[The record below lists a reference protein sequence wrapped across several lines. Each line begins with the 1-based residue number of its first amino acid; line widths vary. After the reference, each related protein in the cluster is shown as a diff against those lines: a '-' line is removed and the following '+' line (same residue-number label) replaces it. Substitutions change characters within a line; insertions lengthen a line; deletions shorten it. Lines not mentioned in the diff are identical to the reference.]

1 MPYATWPR
9 SPQQPRQTSSARL
22 HTYAPGSAAGSAIP
36 DLVGAWPVNNGRV
49 TDVPPDEPF
58 LVCYDY
64 GMGGLW
70 GVLMAPS
77 DAAIKVKYPEL
88 FIANGPSP
96 TALDGSRAV

>member
-1 MPYATWPR
+1 M
-9 SPQQPRQTSSARL
+9 
-22 HTYAPGSAAGSAIP
+22 
-36 DLVGAWPVNNGRV
+36 GAWPVNNGRV

-77 DAAIKVKYPEL
+77 EAAIKVKYPEL
-88 FIANGPSP
+88 FIANGPPPWMSRERYE
-96 TALDGSRAV
+96 ALIEEPLWLDDEPPPGLLEALVSDRAHD

>member
-1 MPYATWPR
+1 
-9 SPQQPRQTSSARL
+9 
-22 HTYAPGSAAGSAIP
+22 
-36 DLVGAWPVNNGRV
+36 V
-49 TDVPPDEPF
+49 TDVSPDVPF

-88 FIANGPSP
+88 VIAHGPPPWMSCERFD
-96 TALDGSRAV
+96 ALSEEPLWLDDEPPRGLLGALVSDRARD